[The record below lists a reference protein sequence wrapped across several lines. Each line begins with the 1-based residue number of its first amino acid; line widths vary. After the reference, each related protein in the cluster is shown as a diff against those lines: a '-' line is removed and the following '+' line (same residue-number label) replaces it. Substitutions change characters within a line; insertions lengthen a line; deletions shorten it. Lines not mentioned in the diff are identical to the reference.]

1 MPMLIVRIAV
11 IALLGGAAGYL
22 FNYLSPDTPFAYLI
36 GGALGIG
43 IAVIFV
49 TLEIWLSSRPRRHVI
64 AGALGLLIG
73 LGVATLLSLLL
84 VVNLSPMVRSVI
96 TLGLAIVF
104 SYLGVILLIR
114 KLPEHW
120 FNRVDVDQGVGGER
134 KILDTSVI
142 IDGRVA
148 DLTTVGFLEGDLVV
162 PKFVLDELQLIADS
176 SDALKR
182 NRGRRGLDILNDM
195 QKKLGERVTIDPT
208 DFPELDEVDSKL
220 VKLAMTTG
228 GKVVTNDFNLNKV
241 AELQG
246 VDVLNINE
254 LANAL
259 KPVYIAGER
268 MRVKLIKEGT
278 EPGQAVGYLDD
289 GTMVV
294 VDRGRELI
302 NNEVEVVVTSVLQT
316 SAGRMIFTKLE
327 RAH

>member
-1 MPMLIVRIAV
+1 MLIVRIAV

>member
-64 AGALGLLIG
+64 AGALGLLLG

-120 FNRVDVDQGVGGER
+120 FNRVDLEHVEGGER

-302 NNEVEVVVTSVLQT
+302 NKEVEVVVTSVLQT